1 MKAVFFD
8 IDGTL
13 IDNSNKRVPTSAR
26 DAISYLHSEGHL
38 TFICS
43 GRPKLLVNESHL
55 NNIFFDGVISS
66 SGALIEYN
74 GAILYYRTVPVDLA
88 KKALDVFTKN
98 NILPILEGKNLI
110 YYDETNLPF
119 KPYQSDIKTALGD
132 KIQSIAG
139 HFGKWEFCKFVCITD
154 PTLSNVKNCVNNLK
168 SEFNFQIHNDFLFEM
183 LLKGVNKGSAINFV
197 CQKLG
202 IDPADT
208 VAIGDSVNDLD
219 MLEAAGTAIA
229 MANAPDEVKNAADF
243 VTALAEDDG
252 IAIALKHFN
261 LID

>member
-13 IDNSNKRVPTSAR
+13 IDRNKRVPNSAR
-26 DAISYLHSEGHL
+26 DAISYLNKEGHL

-43 GRPKLLVNESHL
+43 GRPKLLVNEPYL
-55 NNIFFDGVISS
+55 NNIFFSGVISS
-66 SGALIEYN
+66 SGALIEHN
-74 GAILYYRTVPVDLA
+74 GAILFYRTVPVDLA
-88 KKALDVFTKN
+88 KKALDVFTEN
-98 NILPILEGKNLI
+98 NVIPILEGKNRI

-119 KPYQSDIKTALGD
+119 KPYQNDVKAILGD
-132 KIQSIAG
+132 NLQSISDN
-139 HFGKWEFCKFVCITD
+139 FGKWEFSKFTCITD

-168 SEFNFQIHNDFLFEM
+168 REFNFQIHNDFLFEM
-183 LLKGVNKGSAINFV
+183 LLKGVNKGTAINFV

-219 MLEAAGTAIA
+219 MLKAAGTAIA
-229 MANAPDEVKNAADF
+229 MTNAPDEVKNAADF
-243 VTALAEDDG
+243 VTTLAEDDG

-261 LID
+261 LIDG

>member
-13 IDNSNKRVPTSAR
+13 IDRNKRVPTSAR
-26 DAISYLHSEGHL
+26 NAIDELRSRETLA
-38 TFICS
+38 FICT
-43 GRPKLLVNESHL
+43 GRPKLLVTDPNL
-55 NNIFFDGVISS
+55 NNIFFNGVISS

-74 GAILYYRTVPVDLA
+74 GAILSYRTVPVDLA

-98 NILPILEGKNLI
+98 KIIPIFEGKNI
-110 YYDETNLPF
+110 VYYDETNLPF
-119 KPYQSDIKTALGD
+119 TPYQSDVKATLGD
-132 KIQSIAG
+132 KLQSIAG

-154 PTLSNVKNCVNNLK
+154 PTLSNVKNCVNNLE
-168 SEFNFQIHNDFLFEM
+168 SEFIFQIHNDFLFEM
-183 LLKGVNKGSAINFV
+183 LLKGVNKGTAINFI

-208 VAIGDSVNDLD
+208 FAIGDSVNDLD
-219 MLEAAGTAIA
+219 MLKAAGTAIA

-243 VTALAEDDG
+243 VTTLAEDDG